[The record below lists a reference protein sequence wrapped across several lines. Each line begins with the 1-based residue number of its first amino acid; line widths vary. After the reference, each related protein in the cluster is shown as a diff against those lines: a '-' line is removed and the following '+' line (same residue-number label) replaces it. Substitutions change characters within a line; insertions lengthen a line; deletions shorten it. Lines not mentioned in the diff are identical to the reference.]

1 MLAPWLC
8 RAHLVSGSSSK
19 AARSPSSS
27 GDGQG
32 LGLTQAGRPR
42 NREGAYSPL
51 GDIWVKPG
59 APLLFIMRANV
70 RRALCVISGPSKRCK
85 RQAVNCSEGC
95 GD

>member
-32 LGLTQAGRPR
+32 LGLTQDGRPR

-51 GDIWVKPG
+51 GNIWVKPG
-59 APLLFIMRANV
+59 ALLLFDNE
-70 RRALCVISGPSKRCK
+70 SKREEGSL
-85 RQAVNCSEGC
+85 RYLRAQQALQEAGC
-95 GD
+95 ELQ